1 MILGTVADERGVIF
15 GSFAKEHLLARVQ
28 FQLRTKGW
36 EGDRRPNISL
46 KRWQE
51 GGLCPIDELK
61 TELDDHQ

>member
-1 MILGTVADERGVIF
+1 MGAVADVRGVIF
-15 GSFAKEHLLARVQ
+15 GTLAKEHLLARVQ

-51 GGLCPIDELK
+51 GGLCPMDELK